1 MAARERL
8 NILIVTQYFWPENMR
23 INDLV
28 DGMTQKGHS
37 VTVLTGIPNYPEGQV
52 FPDFR
57 DNPLRF
63 SNYKGTPVVRVPML
77 PRGKCSLK
85 LGLNYLSFLIGA
97 SLVGSYKIRKK
108 EFDVIFV
115 YAVSPILAAIPAV
128 IIRGLKKTPV
138 FVWILDLWPETLGA
152 VGVLKSKRAL
162 DMVGKCVSW
171 IYNHVDYLLISSRAF
186 ADSVHR
192 YCTKAIEP
200 GRVIYFPSWA
210 EDVFSESDGC
220 LNATSDLLVKDESI
234 FTVVFAGNVGESQ
247 DFPTILSAVKRL
259 KDSGLK
265 IRLVIAGDGRAST
278 WLAENVRAHDLRNV
292 VLLLGRH
299 PLEKMPALFAIA
311 DALLVSLKTNEVFA
325 KTIPGKVQAYLASG
339 CPIIA
344 MLDGEG
350 ARIIEQAQAGL
361 VCAAGDAEGLATV
374 VQEMASM
381 PRDERERMG
390 VAGKQFYGKNFSKQH
405 LFEHLEK
412 LFRNAKLRKKI
423 A

>member
-1 MAARERL
+1 MAARKPL

-23 INDLV
+23 INDLTE
-28 DGMTQKGHS
+28 GMVSKGHQ
-37 VTVLTGIPNYPEGQV
+37 VTVLTGVPNYPEGHV
-52 FPDFR
+52 FPDFCE
-57 DNPLRF
+57 NPEKF
-63 SNYKGTPVVRVPML
+63 STYKGATVVRVPICS
-77 PRGKCSLK
+77 RGKCSLT
-85 LGLNYLSFLIGA
+85 LGLNYLSFAISASFFGA
-97 SLVGSYKIRKK
+97 YKLRKK
-108 EFDVIFV
+108 HFDVIFV
-115 YAVSPILAAIPAV
+115 YAVSPILAAIPAA
-128 IIRGLKKTPV
+128 IIRCLKKTPA

-171 IYNHVDYLLISSRAF
+171 IYNHVDYLLISSRTF

-200 GRVIYFPSWA
+200 ERVIYFPSWA
-210 EDVFSESDGC
+210 EDVFSESDDC
-220 LNATSDLLVKDESI
+220 LNASSDLLVKDESI
-234 FTVVFAGNVGESQ
+234 FTIVFAGNVGEAQ
-247 DFPTILSAVKRL
+247 DFPTILNAVKFL
-259 KDSGLK
+259 KNNGLK
-265 IRLVIAGDGRAST
+265 IRLVIAGDGRASA
-278 WLAENVRAHDLRNV
+278 WLAENIRAHGLRNV

-339 CPIIA
+339 RPIIA

-374 VQEMASM
+374 VQAMASM

-390 VAGKQFYGKNFSKQH
+390 VAGKQFYGKNFSKQF
-405 LFEHLEK
+405 LFEYLEK

>member
-1 MAARERL
+1 MAARRPL

-37 VTVLTGIPNYPEGQV
+37 VTVLTGIPNYPEGQI
-52 FPDFR
+52 FADFR
-57 DNPLRF
+57 DNPSKF
-63 SNYKGTPVVRVPML
+63 SNYKGTPVVRVPIL
-77 PRGKCSLK
+77 PRGKRSLK
-85 LGLNYLSFLIGA
+85 LGLNYLSFLISA
-97 SLVGSYKIRKK
+97 SLIGSYKIRKK

-128 IIRGLKKTPV
+128 SIRGLKKTPI

-162 DMVGKCVSW
+162 AMVGKCVSW

-210 EDVFSESDGC
+210 EDVFSESDDC
-220 LNATSDLLVKDESI
+220 LNASSDLLVKDESI
-234 FTVVFAGNVGESQ
+234 FTVVFAGNVGEAQ
-247 DFPTILSAVKRL
+247 DFSTILNAVKRL
-259 KDSGLK
+259 KNNDLK
-265 IRLVIAGDGRAST
+265 IRLIIAGDGRAST
-278 WLAENVRAHDLRNV
+278 WLAENIRAHDLRN

-299 PLEKMPALFAIA
+299 PLEKMPALFAVA

-339 CPIIA
+339 RPIIA

-361 VCAAGDAEGLATV
+361 VCATGDADGLATV
-374 VQEMASM
+374 VQAMASM

-390 VAGKQFYGKNFSKQH
+390 VAGKQFYEKNFSKQH
-405 LFEHLEK
+405 LFEYLEE
-412 LFRNAKLRKKI
+412 LFLNAKLRKTI